1 MKFLANVP
9 FCRVGLKVSDY
20 PSILTTRKPET
31 CCAVVYSR
39 KARFLTLDHSEFWE
53 FGNRESSVSHR
64 KSLFLAHKRP
74 REFTQV
80 SV

>member
-1 MKFLANVP
+1 M
-9 FCRVGLKVSDY
+9 
-20 PSILTTRKPET
+20 
-31 CCAVVYSR
+31 VYSR